1 MFKSIN
7 LNKLISVG
15 LLSFFLFALSFM
27 AVNAAEV
34 TGDLQPEIVGVEG
47 FTKERLTSTVTI
59 VVNYIIGIV
68 AIVAVVMIVWAGYLY
83 ITAGMD
89 EKNVEKAK
97 KMLLYG
103 IIGIVVVILSYS
115 IVSFA
120 TSFLG

>member
-1 MFKSIN
+1 M
-7 LNKLISVG
+7 
-15 LLSFFLFALSFM
+15 
-27 AVNAAEV
+27 
-34 TGDLQPEIVGVEG
+34 
-47 FTKERLTSTVTI
+47 TI

>member
-34 TGDLQPEIVGVEG
+34 TGDLQPEIVGVES

>member
-1 MFKSIN
+1 
-7 LNKLISVG
+7 
-15 LLSFFLFALSFM
+15 
-27 AVNAAEV
+27 
-34 TGDLQPEIVGVEG
+34 
-47 FTKERLTSTVTI
+47 
-59 VVNYIIGIV
+59 
-68 AIVAVVMIVWAGYLY
+68 MIVWAGYLY

-97 KMLLYG
+97 RCFYNG

>member
-15 LLSFFLFALSFM
+15 LLSVFLFAFSY
-27 AVNAAEV
+27 AVVGAQD
-34 TGDLQPEIVGVEG
+34 GDIQPEIVGVES
-47 FTKERLTSTVTI
+47 FTKERLTDTITI

-68 AIVAVVMIVWAGYLY
+68 AIIAVVMIVWAGYLY

-103 IIGIVVVILSYS
+103 VIGIVVVILSYS

-120 TSFLG
+120 RSFLG